1 MQEMPYIYIYIDW
14 SRGTGMG
21 RNGQLSLE
29 MAEGTMIE
37 ESEGVGKSEVD
48 CGKWMESWKPEAEIC
63 WSNY

>member
-1 MQEMPYIYIYIDW
+1 
-14 SRGTGMG
+14 MG